1 MEKVDTQNV
10 VLPFMHRRKLSCVLY
25 QGKGNGG
32 ESEFL
37 KTKILES
44 SAELKVFA
52 SLILGGKVTLKLSAV
67 RGPHP

>member
-32 ESEFL
+32 ESELL

-44 SAELKVFA
+44 GAKLKVFA
-52 SLILGGKVTLKLSAV
+52 NLILGGNVTLKLSAV
-67 RGPHP
+67 V